1 MRPGPQKAAG
11 TARRTLA
18 LGGRVATTT
27 AAPPPGSTRTGRAR
41 SAPAA
46 RSAVRV
52 WGAAGSGSCA
62 QPSVYLRQRREGAA
76 FPPRPEGR
84 GFHAAKR
91 VRATPRTYRHPYRGT
106 TRHVQSAFPFMA
118 DAGLGSDGVIIGRDA
133 LRRTFCYD
141 PFVLY
146 QKGRLNGPN
155 MLILGDIGY
164 GKSALTKSYLYRQ
177 AVFGYTPLVTDVKGE
192 YDRLCEAL
200 EVNPIRFVSGGHL
213 RLNPLDP
220 AIGGSARLTLLRSIA
235 ELLLG
240 RQLRPREGAALEQAY
255 TEVELAARRRRG
267 QPRIP
272 EVAAR
277 LLAPSEDGA
286 SALET
291 TVGELQEWGRDVA
304 FSLRRLITG
313 DLAGMFDEETSP

>member
-1 MRPGPQKAAG
+1 M
-11 TARRTLA
+11 
-18 LGGRVATTT
+18 
-27 AAPPPGSTRTGRAR
+27 
-41 SAPAA
+41 
-46 RSAVRV
+46 
-52 WGAAGSGSCA
+52 
-62 QPSVYLRQRREGAA
+62 
-76 FPPRPEGR
+76 
-84 GFHAAKR
+84 
-91 VRATPRTYRHPYRGT
+91 RATPRIYRHPYRGT

-118 DAGLGSDGVIIGRDA
+118 DAGLGSDGVIIGRDG

-200 EVNPIRFVSGGHL
+200 EVNPIRFVSGGRL

-220 AIGGSARLTLLRSIA
+220 NIGGGARLTLLRSIA

-240 RQLRPREGAALEQAY
+240 RQLFPREGAALEQAY
-255 TEVELAARRRRG
+255 EQVDLAARRRRR

-272 EVAAR
+272 EVVTT
-277 LLAPSEDGA
+277 LLRPFEDGA

-291 TVGELQEWGRDVA
+291 TVGELQEWGR
-304 FSLRRLITG
+304 
-313 DLAGMFDEETSP
+313 